1 LKEQITE
8 HNEDLEELDLLV
20 KDLKE
25 PRGAKLLRA
34 RVNKMLK
41 KADTLLRKL
50 EEDRKA
56 ISNIPESIAEEDKK
70 KEREKLMRVEDLINK
85 LQKVQN
91 MSEKNQE
98 EFRKILQAL
107 DDDNDGV
114 IDADLVLRALDL
126 FGSHKDLRLTT
137 EQIKTI
143 VEMLKKEE
151 QVEAMQA
158 FISGTV
164 PYPPIEDKKIPS
176 TDFSADL
183 TRTVEQKLKDLPP
196 LKPEDLPPPGL
207 GPKKQPPN
215 EKCI

>member
-1 LKEQITE
+1 
-8 HNEDLEELDLLV
+8 
-20 KDLKE
+20 
-25 PRGAKLLRA
+25 
-34 RVNKMLK
+34 MLK

-114 IDADLVLRALDL
+114 IDADLVLRT
-126 FGSHKDLRLTT
+126 GRSGILTPSVR
-137 EQIKTI
+137 ES
-143 VEMLKKEE
+143 LKKE
-151 QVEAMQA
+151 VEN
-158 FISGTV
+158 
-164 PYPPIEDKKIPS
+164 PRKS
-176 TDFSADL
+176 TG
-183 TRTVEQKLKDLPP
+183 VEM
-196 LKPEDLPPPGL
+196 
-207 GPKKQPPN
+207 
-215 EKCI
+215 